1 MLPLGKPTINGKPTS
16 VNTDFARQTI
26 FLAQQLECSEN
37 YIAGILYQ
45 IMSESPNIDPINC
58 MERAVST
65 FHKRRQYLV
74 DSLRFLL
81 DATEAAESPEAPQ
94 NYKRLAN
101 FVLTELIL
109 GSREAA
115 TDVTLAHKVFKE
127 IGKLD
132 VDIGKAEIARK
143 NAGSN
148 TIVPPAGQGEHHLFL
163 SHDGLLFT
171 YLCRK
176 PGIGL

>member
-1 MLPLGKPTINGKPTS
+1 MVPLGRPTINGKSTS

-45 IMSESPNIDPINC
+45 IMTENPNIDPVNC

-81 DATEAAESPEAPQ
+81 NATEAAELPEAPQ

-101 FVLTELIL
+101 FVLMELL
-109 GSREAA
+109 PGSREAA
-115 TDVTLAHKVFKE
+115 AEVTFAQKVFKGIE
-127 IGKLD
+127 KLD
-132 VDIGKAEIARK
+132 VDIGKAEMAKK

-148 TIVPPAGQGEHHLFL
+148 TVVPPVGQGEYHLIMD
-163 SHDGLLFT
+163 DGLLLT
-171 YLCRK
+171 DLCRK
-176 PGIGL
+176 SGFGL